1 MTKPFEAASEAYV
14 AHRDKLREAEIG
26 LKERCEEVAALRREL
41 PAGPRLVGDYVF
53 RESLA
58 DLAADDPGEI
68 VEVGLADLF
77 APGTTS
83 LIVDHY
89 MYGDGEDAGPCPMC
103 SMRADGFNA
112 IVRHLRQRTNS
123 VLVAKADIGRIRAWA
138 RERGWTDLRLLS
150 SGGTSFNRDF
160 GVESEDGRQLAGVS
174 VFTRDD
180 DGTVRHFCTNGAVMA
195 EGHGHGIDLL
205 TPVWNLFDLLPDGRG
220 EWWPSLAYGNT

>member
-1 MTKPFEAASEAYV
+1 MGNAFETPSKAYV
-14 AHRDKLREAEIG
+14 AHRDKLREAEIA

-58 DLAADDPGEI
+58 DLAEEDPGEI
-68 VEVGLADLF
+68 VEARLSDLF
-77 APGTTS
+77 APGTTN
-83 LIVDHY
+83 LIVAHY

-103 SMRADGFNA
+103 SMLADGYNS
-112 IVRHLRQRTNS
+112 IQRHLRRRTNF

-150 SGGTSFNRDF
+150 SAASSFNRDF
-160 GVESEDGRQLAGVS
+160 GVETEDGGQMPGVS

-180 DGTVRHFCTNGAVMA
+180 DGTIRHFCTNGALMA
-195 EGHGHGIDLL
+195 EGHRGGMDLL
-205 TPVWNLFDLLPDGRG
+205 SPVWNLFDLLPEGRG
-220 EWWPSLAYGNT
+220 EWRPSLAYDDT